1 MAPPKLSLRQKRM
14 KSRLN
19 EVEKNFINSTTD
31 ADFARNSKLLQS
43 LRTKA
48 KEMGLPTKTDKQL
61 IESIDTNRKDKLKR
75 GKIAGYQE
83 GVYNPKTKKVEY
95 TSAVDDPNRY
105 DIVSFADDLSTI
117 GLGLTGA
124 GLAYKIAKNPKLIT
138 QLPKN
143 VQAGV
148 RAAYNKLKGNKT
160 MAPPKSPKKAVV
172 NLTLSAVSKALGSK
186 LSKPSFDYLKGL
198 PKIQRDALL
207 PKVNSG
213 SLNTLKKIKDA
224 AGNLDNSKLI
234 SNVSK
239 TQTKATKALNKSK
252 TKPSPKTSKT
262 DGRSDIQTRAK
273 SSERTSTRTRSVEG
287 EPVNLGANRGKG
299 GKFAPKSPTKDD
311 NTVRNLLTLGIIG
324 GTGAAVDDSLRKKE
338 DAKTDSETVSD
349 KRKKETQLGVKKTR
363 KPTGE
368 MNTSTKKSKKDEIGT
383 EDPSSAPT
391 KKKTKISDS
400 GGREDAKAK
409 NKTPKRKPLEQGKRK
424 IKTDFG
430 TITVDSTDK
439 GMSKFSGFDNREE
452 LEAEEEMNFRK
463 GGMPKYKKGGMAKA
477 FGKGGMYKGNK
488 KTYGMRYGGFTRRG
502 MGK

>member
-61 IESIDTNRKDKLKR
+61 IESINTNRKDKLKR

-83 GVYNPKTKKVEY
+83 GVYNPKTKKVDY
-95 TSAVDDPNRY
+95 ASAVDDPNRY

-124 GLAYKIAKNPKLIT
+124 GLAYKIAKNPKLILE
-138 QLPKN
+138 LPKN
-143 VQAGV
+143 VQKGV

-160 MAPPKSPKKAVV
+160 MAPPKSPKKAAV

-186 LSKPSFDYLKGL
+186 LSKDSYTYLKGL

-213 SLNTLKKIKDA
+213 SLSTLKKIKDA
-224 AGNLDNSKLI
+224 AGKLDNSKLI

-252 TKPSPKTSKT
+252 TPANKPKTPKTSKT
-262 DGRSDIQTRAK
+262 DGRSDIQNRARA
-273 SSERTSTRTRSVEG
+273 SERTSTRTRSVDG
-287 EPVNLGANRGKG
+287 EPVNLGANRGAG
-299 GKFAPKSPTKDD
+299 GKFTPKSPRKDD

-324 GTGAAVDDSLRKKE
+324 GTAAGIDDSLRKK

-349 KRKKETQLGVKKTR
+349 KQKKQSQLGVKKTR

-368 MNTSTKKSKKDEIGT
+368 MNTPKKKSKKNEIGT

-391 KKKTKISDS
+391 KKKTEISDS
-400 GGREDAKAK
+400 GGREDAKVA
-409 NKTPKRKPLEQGKRK
+409 NKPRKRKPLEQGKRK

-463 GGMPKYKKGGMAKA
+463 GGMPRAKA
-477 FGKGGMYKGNK
+477 FGKGGMYKGAK
-488 KTYGMRYGGFTRRG
+488 KAYGMKYGGFTRRG

>member
-95 TSAVDDPNRY
+95 ASAVDDPNRY

-160 MAPPKSPKKAVV
+160 MAKSPKKAAV

-224 AGNLDNSKLI
+224 TAKLDNSKLI

-239 TQTKATKALNKSK
+239 TQNKATNALNKSK
-252 TKPSPKTSKT
+252 TPTNKPKTPKKP
-262 DGRSDIQTRAK
+262 DGRSDIQNRAK
-273 SSERTSTRTRSVEG
+273 ASERTSTRTRSVDG
-287 EPVNLGANRGKG
+287 EPVNLGANRGAG
-299 GKFAPKSPTKDD
+299 GKFTPKSPRKDD
-311 NTVRNLLTLGIIG
+311 NTVRNLLALGIVG
-324 GTGAAVDDSLRKKE
+324 GTAAGIDDSLRKK

-368 MNTSTKKSKKDEIGT
+368 MNTSTKKSKKDEIGK

-400 GGREDAKAK
+400 GGREDAKVA
-409 NKTPKRKPLEQGKRK
+409 NKPRKRKPLEQGKRK

-463 GGMPKYKKGGMAKA
+463 GGMAKYKKGGMA
-477 FGKGGMYKGNK
+477 FGKGGMYKGAK
-488 KTYGMRYGGFTRRG
+488 KTYGMRKGGFTRRG

>member
-61 IESIDTNRKDKLKR
+61 IEGIDTNRKDKLKR

-95 TSAVDDPNRY
+95 ASAVDDPNRY

-143 VQAGV
+143 VQASV

-224 AGNLDNSKLI
+224 TAKLDNSKLI

-239 TQTKATKALNKSK
+239 TQNKATKALNKSK
-252 TKPSPKTSKT
+252 TPANKPKTPANKT
-262 DGRSDIQTRAK
+262 DGRSDIQTRAR
-273 SSERTSTRTRSVEG
+273 SSERTSNRTRSVDG
-287 EPVNLGANRGKG
+287 EPVNLGANRGAG
-299 GKFAPKSPTKDD
+299 GKFTPKSPRKAD
-311 NTVRNLLTLGIIG
+311 NTVRNLITLGLIG
-324 GTGAAVDDSLRKKE
+324 GTGAAVDDSLRKK

-368 MNTSTKKSKKDEIGT
+368 MNTPKKKSKKEEIGK
-383 EDPSSAPT
+383 EDPSSAPKT
-391 KKKTKISDS
+391 DAPKKAKGESKNVKRRRKSQLNKTKS
-400 GGREDAKAK
+400 
-409 NKTPKRKPLEQGKRK
+409 TLKPLEQGIRK
-424 IKTDFG
+424 YKTRFG
-430 TITVDSTDK
+430 EFTVDSTDE
-439 GMSKFSGFDNREE
+439 GMRNPEDDLN
-452 LEAEEEMNFRK
+452 LRK
-463 GGMPKYKKGGMAKA
+463 GGMAKYKKGGMAKA